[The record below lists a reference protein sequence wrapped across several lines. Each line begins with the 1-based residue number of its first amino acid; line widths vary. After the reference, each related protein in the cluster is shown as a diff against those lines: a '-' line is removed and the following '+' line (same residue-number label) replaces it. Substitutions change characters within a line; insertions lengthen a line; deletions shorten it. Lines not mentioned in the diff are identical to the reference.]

1 MTMPCDRLLRIIAI
15 GVLLAGFLWPA
26 QPPVPRIIF
35 DADMSSDHDDA
46 GALALLHALAD
57 LGECEILACMASS
70 TNGGTALCMQA
81 INTYYGRAGIPCGRR
96 PDCTGPGSYAGTISA
111 EFPHPL
117 YAAYSDPPLS
127 VALYRQILAAQPDR
141 SVTIVTVGYLNN
153 LQDLLQSQAD
163 AHSPLDGRSLVAR
176 KVRLWSCMG
185 GVYPRGYEFN
195 FTVEKTAAFMV
206 VNGWPSAAMFSGF
219 AIGNPIVT
227 GARLMQTPRDNPVRR
242 VWELKG
248 GANHAS
254 WDQTAV
260 YQAVRGA
267 EGVWSAER
275 TGRNTIVPLTED
287 AKGQN
292 VWDATVDPAGDTD
305 QGYLIERSRTPVQTA
320 IDVLMSAPPKRGR
333 AARPAPPAQ
342 PTNLRVVERGSRTV
356 LRWTDNAYDESG
368 FVIERG
374 RDGSYAQVATL
385 GADVAGWVDDAPVA
399 GGTSYRV
406 KARNAAGDSVCA
418 YVWLYSGWT
427 EVDFTGKQGP
437 PLYEQVRD
445 SDLRWARGGDYRPD
459 HVTLN
464 NDSEHGR
471 DVTIEVDVGA
481 MGAQGSFH
489 VYVLYQ
495 DKDNWCR
502 LRSDAEASRFEH
514 CVGGVTTALGRAG
527 PGVAVGNGSA
537 LQAWKIRSTSA
548 GILRFSVDGSS
559 IIEATGANPGI
570 ERGRI
575 GLGGAAKT
583 PIWEN
588 VRFRARAD

>member
-1 MTMPCDRLLRIIAI
+1 MMTRCIRLLAACILMC
-15 GVLLAGFLWPA
+15 GPLWPA
-26 QPPVPRIIF
+26 QPPIPRIIF

-46 GALALLHALAD
+46 GALALLHGLAD

-96 PDCTGPGSYAGTISA
+96 PDCTGPGSYPGTISA

-117 YAAYSDPPLS
+117 YAGYADPPLS
-127 VALYRQILAAQPDR
+127 VELYRRILAAQPDR

-163 AHSPLDGRSLVAR
+163 AHSPLAGRSLVAR

-195 FTVEKTAAFMV
+195 FTVEKTAACAV
-206 VNGWPSAAMFSGF
+206 VNGWPTAAMFSGF
-219 AIGNPIVT
+219 AIGNPLVT
-227 GARLMQTPRDNPVRR
+227 GARLMQTPRDNPIRR

-260 YQAVRGA
+260 YYAVRSA
-267 EGVWSAER
+267 EETWAAER
-275 TGRNTIVPLTED
+275 TGRNTIVPLSED

-292 VWDATVDPAGDTD
+292 VWDATVDPTGDAD
-305 QGYLIERSRTPVQTA
+305 QGFLLERSRTPVQTA
-320 IDVLMSAPPKRGR
+320 IDVLMAAPPKSRRGS
-333 AARPAPPAQ
+333 RPGPPTQ
-342 PTNLRVVERGSRTV
+342 PTNLRVVERGPRIV
-356 LRWTDNAYDESG
+356 LRWTDNAYDELG

-374 RDGSYAQVATL
+374 TDGRYAQVAAV
-385 GADVAGWVDDAPVA
+385 GADVVSWVDAAPVA
-399 GGTSYRV
+399 GNTSYRV
-406 KARNAAGDSVCA
+406 KARNPAGDSA
-418 YVWLYSGWT
+418 YACTWLYSGWT
-427 EVDFTGKQGP
+427 EVDCTGKAGP

-459 HVTLN
+459 HVTVN
-464 NDSEHGR
+464 RDSEHGR

-481 MGAQGSFH
+481 MGAQGSLH

-502 LRSDAEASRFEH
+502 LRSDGAASRFERRI
-514 CVGGVTTALGRAG
+514 GGVTTALGQAG

-537 LQAWKIRSTSA
+537 LQAWKIQTTST
-548 GILRFSVDGSS
+548 GILRFTVDGVCVVEVS
-559 IIEATGANPGI
+559 GADPGI
-570 ERGRI
+570 VRGRI
-575 GLGGAAKT
+575 GLGGEAKT

-588 VRFRARAD
+588 VRFHVRAD